1 MKSGAISL
9 ERWSDE
15 MMGSSQPAYHD
26 LIAELSF
33 AGFRAV
39 VRDGIPPTEDWRPS
53 DKDVECALNVMSVIR
68 GARLDREKVDLGM
81 LQDASVLVH
90 RLHSHLQLRLGDL
103 TFQPRLRGYGNMA
116 SCHPDLMTS
125 EGVIE
130 LKTSAYPLRVEDF
143 RQVLLYSFLCGEN
156 GVPHHSLN
164 LINPRLGV
172 TVCLDVDEFCSLFA
186 DCNSSV
192 VFDRLR
198 VALSA

>member
-1 MKSGAISL
+1 MKNGAIPL

-15 MMGSSQPAYHD
+15 MTGSSQPAYHD

-33 AGFRAV
+33 AGFRSL
-39 VRDGIPPTEDWRPS
+39 VRAGIHPTEEWRPS
-53 DKDVECALNVMSVIR
+53 EGDVECALNVMSVIR
-68 GARLDREKVDLGM
+68 GARLDREKVDSGM
-81 LQDASVLVH
+81 LEDASVLVH
-90 RLHSHLQLRLGDL
+90 RLHSHLQFRLGEL
-103 TFQPRLRGYGNMA
+103 TFQPRLRGYGKLA

-156 GVPHHSLN
+156 GIPHHSLN

-172 TVCLDVDEFCSLFA
+172 AVRLDVDEFCGLFA
-186 DCNSSV
+186 ETNSSV
-192 VFDRLR
+192 VYDRLR
-198 VALSA
+198 EALSA